1 MNHHEKIGPTGHEH
15 LNNLGESE
23 QLGTDLMD
31 LLAVTRDVDLM
42 GLHIG
47 FSGRALCLRR
57 RIVA

>member
-15 LNNLGESE
+15 LNNIGESE

-31 LLAVTRDVDLM
+31 LVAGARDANLM

-47 FSGRALCLRR
+47 FSGRALLRR
-57 RIVA
+57 CIVA